1 MLSGKSL
8 SLLAGVFQQATLV
21 LIIRYSK
28 TLEVSTPYITSVVV
42 WSAELFKM
50 VLSLILEHLTS
61 RPSNSATNGA
71 SANSANALSLSPFGT
86 LRRLFSL
93 NRESIKLVVPAI
105 LYLIQNNLLFYALS
119 NLSVPTYQVTNQ
131 GKLLTTAII
140 SRIMLKKRIFPMQYL
155 AIALLGLG
163 VAFVHLSEYQESQK
177 MTADEAQ
184 KEKQMNQW
192 LGLMAVLISC
202 CTSGFAGVYF
212 ELLLKTDKGTN
223 DNVVQAHPQSVHTR
237 NFQLAFYSI
246 AFCTFHIIT
255 NDLPKLKADGPF
267 QGFNG
272 LVLVII
278 VMQGMTGF
286 VVSMMLKYAD
296 AILKGFSTSIA
307 IVLATVVSLF
317 VFDSN
322 VNEMFW
328 VGALMVGSAVKM
340 YSHYGKKNGGDTSL
354 RNASLSDRSRSASSS
369 RWSRTRI
376 LRLTILTT
384 GLVYFF
390 FSITY
395 AMKKPGMFEN
405 SDNNASP
412 ALKSPNLSSVP
423 VEGKNL
429 RPDLTMY
436 DPLKSTPPVDHKKIT
451 TSTSDANCLF
461 FNCTRDVN
469 ECDNNNPTEYDGEK
483 PPCCV
488 HIMRDAGRL
497 FDAEMSR
504 IGLDYFAAF
513 GTLLGFMR
521 SDRVIPWTGDLDYII
536 PSKAVANAMVHLWD
550 TKKTGLAHVFLD
562 MNRMCITRDFAD
574 GKLAKFNFNAPA
586 PTKLWIWGF
595 PNIDLYVGKDHPEFP
610 GEFNEYKTCRHKNTD
625 VFPTQK
631 ALFYNNTLSQRLPAN
646 PEQLLRTYYGRNWR
660 IPRSD
665 HKTLGDELVCPYSPT
680 H

>member
-1 MLSGKSL
+1 
-8 SLLAGVFQQATLV
+8 
-21 LIIRYSK
+21 
-28 TLEVSTPYITSVVV
+28 
-42 WSAELFKM
+42 
-50 VLSLILEHLTS
+50 
-61 RPSNSATNGA
+61 
-71 SANSANALSLSPFGT
+71 
-86 LRRLFSL
+86 
-93 NRESIKLVVPAI
+93 
-105 LYLIQNNLLFYALS
+105 
-119 NLSVPTYQVTNQ
+119 
-131 GKLLTTAII
+131 
-140 SRIMLKKRIFPMQYL
+140 MQYL

-340 YSHYGKKNGGDTSL
+340 YSHYGKTNGDDTSL
-354 RNASLSDRSRSASSS
+354 RNASLSDGSRSASSS

-376 LRLTILTT
+376 LRLLYVSTILTT
-384 GLVYFF
+384 GLGYFF
-390 FSITY
+390 FNMTY

-405 SDNNASP
+405 SDNFSSP
-412 ALKSPNLSSVP
+412 AVAKSSNLEVSSPAP
-423 VEGKNL
+423 VERKNL
-429 RPDLTMY
+429 RPKMKEEVKTIASTTPETEAVANISSITKVASSIQNFNETCKSLDLTMY
-436 DPLKSTPPVDHKKIT
+436 DPRKSTPPVDHKKMENHLAE
-451 TSTSDANCLF
+451 ANCLF
-461 FNCTRDVN
+461 FKCTKSVA
-469 ECDNNNPTEYDGEK
+469 ECDNNNPTEYDGDK

-488 HIMRDAGRL
+488 HILRDAGRL
-497 FDAEMSR
+497 FDAEMCR
-504 IGLDYFAAF
+504 IGLDYTTAF
-513 GTLLGFMR
+513 GTLLGLMR
-521 SDRVIPWTGDLDYII
+521 SDRLIPWTGDMDYII
-536 PSKAVANAMVHLWD
+536 PSEAVANAMVHLWD
-550 TKKTGLAHVFLD
+550 TKKTGLAHIFQD
-562 MNRMCITRDFAD
+562 INRVCLTHDFAD
-574 GKLAKFNFNAPA
+574 GKLAKFKFTAP
-586 PTKLWIWGF
+586 PPKKLLKSADGNTLWSRGF
-595 PNIDLYVGKDHPEFP
+595 PYLDLYVGRDHPSFP
-610 GEFNEYKTCRHKNTD
+610 GEYNELKHCRHKKTD
-625 VFPTQK
+625 IFPTAK
-631 ALFYNNTLSQRLPAN
+631 GLFYNKTLSQRIPAN
-646 PEQLLRTYYGRNWR
+646 PEQLLRTYYGKTWRNPTPAR
-660 IPRSD
+660 NP
-665 HKTLGDELVCPYSPT
+665 HGDSLCPYGPT
-680 H
+680 Y

>member
-61 RPSNSATNGA
+61 KPSNSANSA
-71 SANSANALSLSPFGT
+71 NANSANALSLSPFGT

-93 NRESIKLVVPAI
+93 NRESVKLVVPAI

-223 DNVVQAHPQSVHTR
+223 DNVVQAHPQSVHSR

-307 IVLATVVSLF
+307 IVVATVVSLF
-317 VFDSN
+317 VFDSH
-322 VNEMFW
+322 VNDMFW

-340 YSHYGKKNGGDTSL
+340 YSHYGKKNGDDTSL
-354 RNASLSDRSRSASSS
+354 RNASLPDGSRSASSS

-376 LRLTILTT
+376 LRLLYVSTILTF
-384 GLVYFF
+384 GLGYFYF
-390 FSITY
+390 NMTY

-405 SDNNASP
+405 WDDFSSP
-412 ALKSPNLSSVP
+412 AVTKSSNLEASSP
-423 VEGKNL
+423 ATVERKNL
-429 RPDLTMY
+429 RPKM
-436 DPLKSTPPVDHKKIT
+436 KEEV
-451 TSTSDANCLF
+451 
-461 FNCTRDVN
+461 
-469 ECDNNNPTEYDGEK
+469 
-483 PPCCV
+483 
-488 HIMRDAGRL
+488 
-497 FDAEMSR
+497 
-504 IGLDYFAAF
+504 
-513 GTLLGFMR
+513 
-521 SDRVIPWTGDLDYII
+521 
-536 PSKAVANAMVHLWD
+536 
-550 TKKTGLAHVFLD
+550 
-562 MNRMCITRDFAD
+562 
-574 GKLAKFNFNAPA
+574 
-586 PTKLWIWGF
+586 
-595 PNIDLYVGKDHPEFP
+595 
-610 GEFNEYKTCRHKNTD
+610 
-625 VFPTQK
+625 
-631 ALFYNNTLSQRLPAN
+631 
-646 PEQLLRTYYGRNWR
+646 
-660 IPRSD
+660 
-665 HKTLGDELVCPYSPT
+665 
-680 H
+680 